1 MPEPVAPGISTTP
14 ESEADHPLAVAARNG
29 IGPLSARAREVW
41 HGQSAPCA
49 SCAQL
54 NDREA
59 QRCAHCGQD
68 LSGPMLEKMAKHS
81 GPWFVYDNVRPFPG
95 VSLERIVSL
104 IRRGALQPTS
114 IVRGPTTRY
123 QWRYAIE
130 APVISRHLGR
140 CWRCQA
146 TVSLDD
152 SACPECNVALH
163 GSYKQ
168 DQLQPP
174 GAPPAPA
181 DMEDLPA
188 SAELAA
194 LTEAIEQTGGAR
206 EHAQPTGPTEAPL
219 GRAALIFLAVTVI
232 VVGLIVA
239 WASLGGQ
246 ESNPA
251 APSDTPAIES
261 NQ

>member
-1 MPEPVAPGISTTP
+1 MPEPAASDISTTP
-14 ESEADHPLAVAARNG
+14 DSEADHPLTVAARNG
-29 IGPLSARAREVW
+29 IGPLSARSREVW

-68 LSGPMLEKMAKHS
+68 LSEPMLEKMAKHS

-104 IRRGALQPTS
+104 IRRGTLQPTS

-130 APVISRHLGR
+130 APIISRHLGR

-146 TVSLDD
+146 TVILDD
-152 SACPECNVALH
+152 SACPECNVVLQ

-174 GAPPAPA
+174 GEPPAPA
-181 DMEDLPA
+181 EMEDLPA
-188 SAELAA
+188 SGELAA
-194 LTEAIEQTGGAR
+194 LSEAIEQAGGAQ
-206 EHAQPTGPTEAPL
+206 EYVHSSGSTEAPL
-219 GRAALIFLAVTVI
+219 GRAALIFLAITVI

-239 WASLGGQ
+239 WASLGAP

>member
-1 MPEPVAPGISTTP
+1 MPEPATPGISMTP
-14 ESEADHPLAVAARNG
+14 DSEADHPLAVAARNG
-29 IGPLSARAREVW
+29 IGPLSVRAREVW

-59 QRCAHCGQD
+59 EQCSYCGQD

-123 QWRYAIE
+123 QWRYAVE
-130 APVISRHLGR
+130 APIISRHMGR

-146 TVSLDD
+146 AVSLDD
-152 SACPECNVALH
+152 SACPECNVVLH
-163 GSYKQ
+163 GSYKE
-168 DQLQPP
+168 DQLPPP

-181 DMEDLPA
+181 DVEDLPA
-188 SAELAA
+188 FGELAA
-194 LTEAIEQTGGAR
+194 LSEAIEQTEGAR
-206 EHAQPTGPTEAPL
+206 EYAHSSGPTEAPL

-232 VVGLIVA
+232 IVGLIA
-239 WASLGGQ
+239 GWASLGAQ
-246 ESNPA
+246 QVNPA
-251 APSDTPAIES
+251 APSDTSAIES
-261 NQ
+261 D

>member
-1 MPEPVAPGISTTP
+1 MPEPAAPGISTTP
-14 ESEADHPLAVAARNG
+14 ESEADHPLTVAARNG

-59 QRCAHCGQD
+59 ERCSYCGQD
-68 LSGPMLEKMAKHS
+68 LSGPMLDKMAKHS

-130 APVISRHLGR
+130 APVISRHMGR

-152 SACPECNVALH
+152 SACPECNVVLH

-168 DQLQPP
+168 DQLQVP
-174 GAPPAPA
+174 GAPPALA

-188 SAELAA
+188 SGELAA
-194 LTEAIEQTGGAR
+194 LSEAIEQTGAAR
-206 EHAQPTGPTEAPL
+206 EYAHSNGPAEAPL
-219 GRAALIFLAVTVI
+219 GRAALIFLVLTV
-232 VVGLIVA
+232 VVVSLIVA
-239 WASLGGQ
+239 WTSRGAQ
-246 ESNPA
+246 ESNPTV
-251 APSDTPAIES
+251 PSDAPAIKS
-261 NQ
+261 N

>member
-1 MPEPVAPGISTTP
+1 MTP
-14 ESEADHPLAVAARNG
+14 DSEADHPLTVAARNG
-29 IGPLSARAREVW
+29 IGPLSARSREVW

-59 QRCAHCGQD
+59 ERCVHCGQD

-130 APVISRHLGR
+130 APIISRHMGR
-140 CWRCQA
+140 CWRCHA
-146 TVSLDD
+146 AVSLDE
-152 SACPECNVALH
+152 SACPECSVALQ
-163 GSYKQ
+163 GSFKQ

-174 GAPPAPA
+174 GAPLTPAH
-181 DMEDLPA
+181 MEDLPA
-188 SAELAA
+188 SGELAA
-194 LTEAIEQTGGAR
+194 LSEAIEQTGGAR
-206 EHAQPTGPTEAPL
+206 EYAHSSVPPEAPL
-219 GRAALIFLAVTVI
+219 GRAALIFLIIMVV

-239 WASLGGQ
+239 WASLGAQ

-261 NQ
+261 D

>member
-1 MPEPVAPGISTTP
+1 MPEPATPGISMTP
-14 ESEADHPLAVAARNG
+14 DSEADHPLAVAARNG
-29 IGPLSARAREVW
+29 IGPLSARSREVW

-59 QRCAHCGQD
+59 KQCSYCGQD

-130 APVISRHLGR
+130 APIIARHMGR

-152 SACPECNVALH
+152 SACPECNVVLH

-168 DQLQPP
+168 DQLQPFSP
-174 GAPPAPA
+174 SRTPA
-181 DMEDLPA
+181 DMEELPA
-188 SAELAA
+188 SVELAA
-194 LTEAIEQTGGAR
+194 LSEAIEQTGGAR
-206 EHAQPTGPTEAPL
+206 ESAQPSGPTEAPL
-219 GRAALIFLAVTVI
+219 GRAALIFLVITVI
-232 VVGLIVA
+232 VVGLIVGWVSWGA
-239 WASLGGQ
+239 Q
-246 ESNPA
+246 DSNPA
-251 APSDTPAIES
+251 ATSDSPTTKS
-261 NQ
+261 N

>member
-1 MPEPVAPGISTTP
+1 MPEQAAPGISMTP
-14 ESEADHPLAVAARNG
+14 DSEADHPLTVAARNG
-29 IGPLSARAREVW
+29 IGPLSARSREVW

-59 QRCAHCGQD
+59 EQCSYCGQD

-130 APVISRHLGR
+130 APIISRHLGR

-146 TVSLDD
+146 AVSLDD
-152 SACPECNVALH
+152 SACPECNVVLH

-168 DQLQPP
+168 DQLQAPGTPP
-174 GAPPAPA
+174 TPA
-181 DMEDLPA
+181 DIEDLPA
-188 SAELAA
+188 SGELAA
-194 LTEAIEQTGGAR
+194 LSEAIEQTGGAR
-206 EHAQPTGPTEAPL
+206 EYAHAGGPTEAPL
-219 GRAALIFLAVTVI
+219 GKAALIFLVITVI
-232 VVGLIVA
+232 VVGLIA
-239 WASLGGQ
+239 GWASLGAQ

-251 APSDTPAIES
+251 APSDIPAIES
-261 NQ
+261 D

>member
-1 MPEPVAPGISTTP
+1 MPEPAAPVISTTP
-14 ESEADHPLAVAARNG
+14 ESEADHPLTVAARNG
-29 IGPLSARAREVW
+29 IGPLSARSREVW

-59 QRCAHCGQD
+59 EQCAYCGQD

-95 VSLERIVSL
+95 VSLERIGSL

-130 APVISRHLGR
+130 APIISRHMGR

-146 TVSLDD
+146 AVSLDD
-152 SACPECNVALH
+152 SACPECNVVLH
-163 GSYKQ
+163 GSFKQ
-168 DQLQPP
+168 DQLQPFS
-174 GAPPAPA
+174 PPRTPA
-181 DMEDLPA
+181 DMEDVPA
-188 SAELAA
+188 SGELAA
-194 LTEAIEQTGGAR
+194 LSEAIEQTGAAR
-206 EHAQPTGPTEAPL
+206 EHTHSGGPTEAPL
-219 GRAALIFLAVTVI
+219 GRAAVIFLVITVV
-232 VVGLIVA
+232 VVGLIVT
-239 WASLGGQ
+239 WASLGAQ

-251 APSDTPAIES
+251 APSHTPAIES
-261 NQ
+261 N

>member
-1 MPEPVAPGISTTP
+1 MTP

-59 QRCAHCGQD
+59 ERCSYCGQD

-81 GPWFVYDNVRPFPG
+81 GPWFVWDNVRPFPG

-130 APVISRHLGR
+130 APIISQHMGR

-152 SACPECNVALH
+152 SACPECNVVLQ

-174 GAPPAPA
+174 GAPPPPA

-188 SAELAA
+188 SGELAA
-194 LTEAIEQTGGAR
+194 LSEAIEQTGGAR
-206 EHAQPTGPTEAPL
+206 GYAQPSGPAEAPL
-219 GRAALIFLAVTVI
+219 GRAAVIFLVITVV

-239 WASLGGQ
+239 WASLGAQ

-251 APSDTPAIES
+251 APSATPAMES
-261 NQ
+261 D

>member
-1 MPEPVAPGISTTP
+1 MPEPAASDISTTP
-14 ESEADHPLAVAARNG
+14 DSEADHPLTVAARNG
-29 IGPLSARAREVW
+29 IGPLSARSREVW

-68 LSGPMLEKMAKHS
+68 LSAPMLEKMAKHS

-130 APVISRHLGR
+130 APIISRHLGR

-146 TVSLDD
+146 TVILDD
-152 SACPECNVALH
+152 SACPECNVVLQ

-174 GAPPAPA
+174 GEPPAPA
-181 DMEDLPA
+181 EMEDLPA
-188 SAELAA
+188 SGELAA
-194 LTEAIEQTGGAR
+194 LSEAIEQAGGAR
-206 EHAQPTGPTEAPL
+206 EYVHSSGSTEAPL
-219 GRAALIFLAVTVI
+219 GRAALIFLAITVI

-239 WASLGGQ
+239 WTSLGAP

>member
-1 MPEPVAPGISTTP
+1 MPEPSATGISMTP
-14 ESEADHPLAVAARNG
+14 DSEADHPLTVAARNG

-54 NDREA
+54 NEREA
-59 QRCAHCGQD
+59 ERCSSCGQD
-68 LSGPMLEKMAKHS
+68 LSGLMLDKMAKHS

-130 APVISRHLGR
+130 APIISRHMGR

-152 SACPECNVALH
+152 SACPECNVVLQ
-163 GSYKQ
+163 GMSRQ
-168 DQLQPP
+168 DQLQPFMSLP
-174 GAPPAPA
+174 VPAETEEPPA
-181 DMEDLPA
+181 
-188 SAELAA
+188 SGELVA
-194 LTEAIEQTGGAR
+194 LSEAIELTGGPQEYA
-206 EHAQPTGPTEAPL
+206 HSSSPTETPL
-219 GRAALIFLAVTVI
+219 GKSAMIFLAIVVV
-232 VVGLIVA
+232 VVGLIA
-239 WASLGGQ
+239 GWASLGAQ
-246 ESNPA
+246 ESNPT
-251 APSDTPAIES
+251 APSDTLAIES
-261 NQ
+261 N

>member
-1 MPEPVAPGISTTP
+1 MPEPAASGISTTP
-14 ESEADHPLAVAARNG
+14 DSEADHPLTVAARNG
-29 IGPLSARAREVW
+29 IGPLSARSREVW

-68 LSGPMLEKMAKHS
+68 LSAPMLEKMAKHS

-95 VSLERIVSL
+95 VSLERMVSL

-130 APVISRHLGR
+130 APIISRHLGR

-146 TVSLDD
+146 TVILDD
-152 SACPECNVALH
+152 SACPECNVVLQ

-174 GAPPAPA
+174 GEPPAPA
-181 DMEDLPA
+181 EMEDLPA
-188 SAELAA
+188 SGELAA
-194 LTEAIEQTGGAR
+194 LSEAIEQTGGAR
-206 EHAQPTGPTEAPL
+206 EYVHSSGSTEAPL
-219 GRAALIFLAVTVI
+219 GRAALIFLAITVI

-239 WASLGGQ
+239 WTSLGAP